1 MPIISKFYG
10 IIIKIYFAQNE
21 HNPPHIHAIYGE
33 YMSSI
38 NIENLEVLEGDL
50 PDKALKLV
58 REWMKQNKKEIMEI
72 WNSQNFKKIKPLE

>member
-1 MPIISKFYG
+1 MPIISEFYG

-38 NIENLEVLEGDL
+38 NIKNLEVLEGDL

-72 WNSQNFKKIKPLE
+72 WDSQNFKKIKPLE